1 MFPIS
6 LLLTQFSSSC
16 ISSGFHPQPAVHRSI
31 NYWLT
36 AFICHPTLMSQKTHS
51 GDNRIIMKK
60 KKISSNKYNM
70 KETMRPAETHRER
83 EAAIAK
89 DCYEIKKNTKY
100 FWTRKITTTVQIAL
114 ELKGKQCWNIFSYT
128 RSVCS
133 TDIITVGSK
142 SLKSHWKY
150 EILFS

>member
-1 MFPIS
+1 
-6 LLLTQFSSSC
+6 
-16 ISSGFHPQPAVHRSI
+16 
-31 NYWLT
+31 
-36 AFICHPTLMSQKTHS
+36 MSQKTHS

-100 FWTRKITTTVQIAL
+100 F
-114 ELKGKQCWNIFSYT
+114 
-128 RSVCS
+128 
-133 TDIITVGSK
+133 
-142 SLKSHWKY
+142 
-150 EILFS
+150 